1 MKIRPVGIELFR
13 ADGQTHIY
21 DEADYQIAF
30 SDFADLRNVRKF
42 APVWTGSILQ
52 HNTLQR
58 YLVWWRLVV
67 MFL

>member
-30 SDFADLRNVRKF
+30 SDFANCLTKNVDS
-42 APVWTGSILQ
+42 GSSK
-52 HNTLQR
+52 R
-58 YLVWWRLVV
+58 
-67 MFL
+67 